1 MKQHAVRFAALALAG
16 CTTLFCHVTM
26 AADVTFKKQILTT
39 EFVAEGCHAADF
51 NHDGHTDITAG
62 CYIWFGPDFSKR
74 VNFTPERVNAGGPTK
89 TPYDRAKGYSDFFL
103 AYTHDFDGD
112 SWHDI
117 VIYGLP
123 GEPILLYLNPRNAE
137 GPWKEH
143 AIFDVADGESPDF
156 KDINGD
162 GKPELVVHS
171 SDANKPKQAAGK
183 GGGQLGYAEVN
194 WAMPLA
200 KARFRPIT
208 PKSAENDQKYFRYT
222 HGYGAGDVNGDG
234 RVDILDKE
242 GWYEQPSDTTQDQN
256 WKFHPGPFGP
266 AGARGG
272 SFIYSYDVNGD
283 GRNDVI
289 SSYDAHGF
297 GLGWFEQQA
306 DGHFVEHKI
315 MGSTPADNSQGV
327 KFSQLHALRLADID
341 NDGLMDI
348 VTGKRFW
355 AHGPNADDEPN
366 APAVLY
372 WFQLKRE
379 AGKVEYIAHQIDD
392 DSGVGTQVTTVDI
405 NADKRID
412 VVVANKKGVFV
423 FTQQ

>member
-1 MKQHAVRFAALALAG
+1 MPIPFRTIILSLLVVMSAG
-16 CTTLFCHVTM
+16 FCHAQV
-26 AADVTFKKQILTT
+26 AFKKQVLTN
-39 EFVAEGCHAADF
+39 EFVAEGCSFADF
-51 NHDGHTDITAG
+51 NHDGHSDVTAG
-62 CYIWFGPDFSKR
+62 CYIWLGPDFSKR
-74 VNFTPERVNAGGPTK
+74 VNFTPESVNAGGPTK
-89 TPYDRAKGYSDFFL
+89 TPYDRAKGYSDYFL
-103 AYTHDFDGD
+103 TYTHDFNGD
-112 SWHDI
+112 TWSDI
-117 VIYGLP
+117 LVYGLP
-123 GEPILLYLNPRNAE
+123 GEPILLFINPQRLDKL
-137 GPWKEH
+137 WDKH

-162 GKPELVVHS
+162 GNPDLLVHS
-171 SDANKPKQAAGK
+171 SDANKPKEANGK
-183 GGGQLGYAEVN
+183 GGGQLGFAEIDWKN
-194 WAMPLA
+194 PLG

-208 PKSAENDQKYFRYT
+208 PKSKANDEKYFRYT

-242 GWYEQPSDTTQDQN
+242 GWFEQPADISKDSD

-272 SFIYSYDVNGD
+272 SFMYVYDVNGD

-289 SSYDAHGF
+289 TSYDAHGF

-306 DGHFVEHKI
+306 SGAFVEHKI
-315 MGSTPADNSQGV
+315 MGGKPEENPQGI
-327 KFSQLHALRLADID
+327 KFSQLHAMRMVDVD
-341 NDGLMDI
+341 NDGLQDI

-372 WFQLKRE
+372 WFQLKR
-379 AGKVEYIAHQIDD
+379 GTTGVQYIAHPIDD
-392 DSGVGTQVTTVDI
+392 DSGVGTQVTTGDLTG
-405 NADKRID
+405 DKKVD